1 MRTVFL
7 LPTIIVPPCCSFSLA
22 MLSAFLSGTTYES
35 LSLTIVG
42 CVGLYLLFKISKLLL
57 PTVER
62 MHERTLATR
71 GPPARQETIEL
82 VSAENGGDA

>member
-1 MRTVFL
+1 MAAPERTVFL
-7 LPTIIVPPCCSFSLA
+7 LPTIVIHTPAAASPLQCCRHH
-22 MLSAFLSGTTYES
+22 ES
-35 LSLTIVG
+35 LSFTVVG
-42 CVGLYLLFKISKLLL
+42 YAAVYGIFKISKLVL

-82 VSAENGGDA
+82 VSAENGRDA

>member
-1 MRTVFL
+1 MYR
-7 LPTIIVPPCCSFSLA
+7 I
-22 MLSAFLSGTTYES
+22 
-35 LSLTIVG
+35 
-42 CVGLYLLFKISKLLL
+42 FKISKLVL

-82 VSAENGGDA
+82 VSAENGRDA